1 MSDQGKTLYKIL
13 SRENK
18 TSSSGKNYQLV
29 KIVDAQGSEF
39 QTSLWEPIPKTAFV
53 KGIMVKKDKYWNIQK
68 AEETTESFGQIQT
81 STTAASTPAPKSD
94 DEKLIKEY
102 ADQILKTGKIS
113 EQALDEAIEL
123 NEQDGV
129 PVLAALKAIAR
140 SHGIELKAPETK
152 EEKMERMAKT
162 RDEIAQKQIDM
173 MREMTAEMKEL
184 RASINQLKETLF
196 QFVGAIQVPQQGA
209 KK

>member
-1 MSDQGKTLYKIL
+1 MSSEGKTLYKIL

-68 AEETTESFGQIQT
+68 AEETLESFGQIQT
-81 STTAASTPAPKSD
+81 STTAAPVQAPKSD
-94 DEKLIKEY
+94 DEKLEKDYYE
-102 ADQILKTGKIS
+102 QILKSGAIS
-113 EQALDEAIEL
+113 EEALEEAL
-123 NEQDGV
+123 TVNMNDGV
-129 PVLAALKAIAR
+129 NPLAALKIIAR
-140 SHGIELKAPETK
+140 GLKVELKAPETK

-173 MREMTAEMKEL
+173 MKEMTAEMKEL

-196 QFVGAIQVPQQGA
+196 QFVGAIQVPQKEA